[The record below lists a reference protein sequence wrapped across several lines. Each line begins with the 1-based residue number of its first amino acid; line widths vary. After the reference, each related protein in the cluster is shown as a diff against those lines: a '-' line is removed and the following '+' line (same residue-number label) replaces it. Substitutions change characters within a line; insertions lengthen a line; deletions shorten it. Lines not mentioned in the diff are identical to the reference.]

1 MKYNMY
7 KKILDSSDI
16 PKENKLFCILDMLH
30 DEIIS
35 LAKAKELCY
44 EVKLFDKSPTE
55 LDFEVT
61 NLFNDWT
68 DIHSSNFS

>member
-7 KKILDSSDI
+7 KKILDNNDI
-16 PKENKLFCILDMLH
+16 PKENKLFCILDMLD

-44 EVKLFDKSPTE
+44 EVKLFHKHPTE
-55 LDFEVT
+55 LDVEVT
-61 NLFNDWT
+61 NLFTDWT
-68 DIHSSNFS
+68 DINSNKF